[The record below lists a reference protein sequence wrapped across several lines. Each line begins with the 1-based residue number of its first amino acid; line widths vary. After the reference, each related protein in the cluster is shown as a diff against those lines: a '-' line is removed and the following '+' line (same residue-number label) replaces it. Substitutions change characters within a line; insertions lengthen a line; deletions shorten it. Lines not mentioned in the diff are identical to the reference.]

1 VQDLIGRTITILI
14 ITLFTIVA
22 RNCVIYWAGLAIELT
37 VSSLLI
43 SFYCYEYKTAAAS
56 IDTATGLQIFESQW
70 IYFLGFGFPFAVLQ
84 FLLKDIGQSIF
95 FFFFPFLVLISMNEA
110 GMGLALVTKGRLVE
124 KDMVLPLF
132 STALRI
138 KGMCFKRI
146 NQKIYKE

>member
-1 VQDLIGRTITILI
+1 
-14 ITLFTIVA
+14 
-22 RNCVIYWAGLAIELT
+22 
-37 VSSLLI
+37 
-43 SFYCYEYKTAAAS
+43 
-56 IDTATGLQIFESQW
+56 
-70 IYFLGFGFPFAVLQ
+70 
-84 FLLKDIGQSIF
+84 
-95 FFFFPFLVLISMNEA
+95 MNEA